1 MHELVNY
8 EAEVSVLGKVLV
20 EGMLFKE
27 LIVEEKHFYEKRH
40 QVIFRAMR
48 QVDDAGDRIDIV
60 TVTTALGEAI
70 HQVGGTM
77 YLSKMAESVASL
89 AALKHHEQ
97 LVLNAY
103 RIRRARTEV
112 MAFAENPSEN
122 GLIQLIPELEILR
135 DEGEVEQEKTTND
148 YLLDISADVYFP
160 SDEPSG
166 FETSFKPFDEITGG
180 LQKGELIIIAAR
192 PSVGKTA
199 FALNLAAGHA
209 KNGGRCLFFSL
220 EMGTKSLLQRLISS
234 EGRIDSQKWRSNMFA
249 DDDFARVGDAVG
261 LISTW
266 SIDIF
271 DQLQTVNQITTA
283 VRRAVYQQPEEKHVV
298 VIDYL
303 QLMAPSVRGE
313 RRDLEVGEM
322 TRALKQLAMELEI
335 PVVLLSQLSRGV
347 EARSNKRPLLSDL
360 RESGNIEQDADVVAF
375 LYREDYYDHQKEGEH
390 PMEVIIAKQRNGPT
404 GTVNFVFQKE
414 YGRFVAVERAWV
426 AGG

>member
-1 MHELVNY
+1 
-8 EAEVSVLGKVLV
+8 
-20 EGMLFKE
+20 
-27 LIVEEKHFYEKRH
+27 
-40 QVIFRAMR
+40 
-48 QVDDAGDRIDIV
+48 
-60 TVTTALGEAI
+60 
-70 HQVGGTM
+70 
-77 YLSKMAESVASL
+77 
-89 AALKHHEQ
+89 
-97 LVLNAY
+97 
-103 RIRRARTEV
+103 
-112 MAFAENPSEN
+112 
-122 GLIQLIPELEILR
+122 
-135 DEGEVEQEKTTND
+135 
-148 YLLDISADVYFP
+148 
-160 SDEPSG
+160 
-166 FETSFKPFDEITGG
+166 
-180 LQKGELIIIAAR
+180 
-192 PSVGKTA
+192 
-199 FALNLAAGHA
+199 
-209 KNGGRCLFFSL
+209 
-220 EMGTKSLLQRLISS
+220 MGTKSLLQRLISS